1 MNTKRWLFLGLALGV
16 GFLVV
21 SFGSLAGQNT
31 DADPSSKTVVSGSA
45 ATDQTVNPDPSSDH
59 IRSTANAVAVDP
71 VFEFEPVL
79 EGATVT
85 HEFTIKNTGMDELK
99 ILKVRTG

>member
-1 MNTKRWLFLGLALGV
+1 MNVRRWLFLSTALLVGLLG
-16 GFLVV
+16 V
-21 SFGSLAGQNT
+21 SFGCMAGQKT
-31 DADPSSKTVVSGSA
+31 HATTLSKTLVSGTSA
-45 ATDQTVNPDPSSDH
+45 SGQTVNPDSSAGH
-59 IRSTANAVAVDP
+59 ITSTGNVVAVDP

-79 EGATVT
+79 EGKTVV